1 MLRALRNLRAVAVA
15 PRLRRVVEGFI
26 TALPGMGS
34 VFLLMSIISYIGGV
48 IATKIFG
55 ADFPQRFRSLAQS
68 GYTLFQVMA
77 LESWSMGIVL
87 PVLEVYPYAWVFF
100 IQFILVTTFAVVNL
114 LLGLIVNSMQD
125 AHQEEDVQRTDAN
138 RVDVLA
144 WLEAIEKLLQ
154 HKNVSQ
160 ER

>member
-26 TALPGMGS
+26 TALPRMGS

-100 IQFILVTTFAVVNL
+100 IQFISVTTLACELACELDSEFDVGRAS
-114 LLGLIVNSMQD
+114 GGRCT
-125 AHQEEDVQRTDAN
+125 AHGRQQR
-138 RVDVLA
+138 
-144 WLEAIEKLLQ
+144 
-154 HKNVSQ
+154 
-160 ER
+160 